1 MKTIDQF
8 VTNKDSQLQ
17 KLILKAQETRELD
30 RIFSNL
36 VGKPL
41 CEHCRVAKLKKSE
54 LIIMVENSAWAT
66 RLLYAI
72 PDIIKN
78 INTQPEFKEVTSI
91 RYHIEKP
98 SAKASKPAPKKHL
111 SKENEIIWQ
120 ELLDNLKAKAN

>member
-1 MKTIDQF
+1 MKTIDQ
-8 VTNKDSQLQ
+8 VIWRKDSELQ
-17 KLILKAQETRELD
+17 KLIEKANAVSRLD
-30 RIFSNL
+30 RIFKNI
-36 VGKPL
+36 VEKPL
-41 CEHCRVAKLKKSE
+41 AEHCNVSKLKKSE
-54 LIIMVENSAWAT
+54 LIITVENSAWAT

-98 SAKASKPAPKKHL
+98 SVKASKPVPKKHL

-120 ELLDNLKAKAN
+120 ELLDNLKSNAN